1 MGQNSLAL
9 ICIHQI
15 ALRTRITSVRR
26 GIKITC
32 RQARI
37 ADFGL
42 SVVTSDADN
51 QSQAVQSRCGN
62 LFYQAPELLIGAP
75 AGNSLDIYA
84 FGKQAVECVAG
95 YVVGV
100 SR

>member
-1 MGQNSLAL
+1 VISPLL
-9 ICIHQI
+9 TISCC
-15 ALRTRITSVRR
+15 RD
-26 GIKITC
+26 IKPNNILLYGTVDTC

-84 FGKQAVECVAG
+84 FGKQVVECVAG